1 MTKKSSPSC
10 AISAPVHLTR
20 GYFGFGGSPT
30 TALLVLGVVATA
42 STRRRRRRRRLRGV
56 RSSKPPLE
64 LPLLELPLGEEDG
77 GDGDNDDKP
86 CLAIVVYLPRAIV
99 PYVDDEESSY
109 DDLAIVP
116 YAPRSIVPF
125 KVVGDDDLAIVPY
138 APRLIVPFKVVDDSL
153 AIVPYVPYVP
163 RSIVPIK
170 VVDDDDLAIVPYVPY
185 VPRSIVPFK
194 VVDDSLAIVP
204 YVGAAVDAPV
214 DAPVVQISILQIIAD
229 FVLRS
234 APSAIIPYT
243 GGVDGLIRVMSK
255 KYSPLDLMV
264 TNKICINWKERSLV
278 PYSVGSREEY
288 AIVPYTGA
296 ASFLLPNTVGS
307 CEEYAI
313 VPYTGAAPVII
324 GGFGVDRPTS
334 VSSVGSREEYAIVPY
349 TGAAPVII
357 GGFGVDVSKRTI
369 GFETTKNCW
378 NDLSNLVGDVC
389 VSTIISFDIPSLPK
403 MGVAS
408 IAPSVASIAPSNRPR
423 QPEVEES
430 NCPED
435 VATVDRA
442 VVKVPRA
449 VFKVPKAKRFSS
461 LQIADMIEKFSA
473 LSIVDCTIKVPVNTD
488 EDIIDDKGSDLQIAD
503 LIEKFSAL
511 SIDDCT
517 IKVPV
522 NTDEDIIDEKGSEV
536 VSRAENTS
544 DGDIIDGE
552 GSGRSLKSLTIIFP
566 ELVPTAE
573 NTSIRIDA
581 DGDIVDDERSSM
593 SLARVKAPEVS
604 VKTSGKVSHSLLSK
618 FRPRPKLQP
627 VGKFRPRPK
636 PVGLGGG
643 MIPKTRS
650 VSFHPSVCFT
660 GVHERTGPHSESLA
674 RIPRTHRSVPRVFAP
689 TNTPRA
695 GSSIPGSIAPPSIP
709 RTLHSVP
716 GTVAPPPVV
725 ETDLE
730 ATALL
735 MVPTELNENHTVM
748 FPSLDENFVEQGLTG
763 NLTGRRPSTK
773 ATPGSKREAVTP
785 KPSPSSKP
793 SRPTVLV
800 DKNRK
805 YWANKMFNRDPVVL
819 SGKKRRVEAMSMLE
833 GVEIVPFA
841 KSSYPR
847 TGDYNPSWLQ
857 EAKAK
862 LREESK
868 ARAMAYVAGASFL

>member
-138 APRLIVPFKVVDDSL
+138 APRSIVPFKVVDDSL

-324 GGFGVDRPTS
+324 GGFGVD
-334 VSSVGSREEYAIVPY
+334 
-349 TGAAPVII
+349 
-357 GGFGVDVSKRTI
+357 VSKRTI

-461 LQIADMIEKFSA
+461 LQIADLIEKFSA
-473 LSIVDCTIKVPVNTD
+473 LSIVDSTIKVPVNTD
-488 EDIIDDKGSDLQIAD
+488 EDIIDD
-503 LIEKFSAL
+503 
-511 SIDDCT
+511 
-517 IKVPV
+517 
-522 NTDEDIIDEKGSEV
+522 KGSEV

-674 RIPRTHRSVPRVFAP
+674 RIPRTRRSVPRAIAPTNTPRAGSSIPGSIAPPSIPRTRRSVTEPIAP

-805 YWANKMFNRDPVVL
+805 YWANKMFNRDPVGL

-862 LREESK
+862 LHEESK
-868 ARAMAYVAGASFL
+868 ARAMAYAAGASFL

>member
-138 APRLIVPFKVVDDSL
+138 A
-153 AIVPYVPYVP
+153 
-163 RSIVPIK
+163 
-170 VVDDDDLAIVPYVPY
+170 
-185 VPRSIVPFK
+185 PRSIVPFK

-378 NDLSNLVGDVC
+378 NDLSNLVGDVY

-403 MGVAS
+403 MG
-408 IAPSVASIAPSNRPR
+408 VASIAPSNRPR

-461 LQIADMIEKFSA
+461 
-473 LSIVDCTIKVPVNTD
+473 
-488 EDIIDDKGSDLQIAD
+488 LQIAD

-581 DGDIVDDERSSM
+581 DGDIVDEERSSM

-674 RIPRTHRSVPRVFAP
+674 RIPRTHRSVPRVFAPTNTPRAGSSIPGSIAPPSIPRTRRSVTEPIAP

-862 LREESK
+862 LHEESK
-868 ARAMAYVAGASFL
+868 ARAMAYAAGASFL